1 MYDILYMDDLYEI
14 YDILIIWVN
23 YHISLTWIVKGHLGI
38 ISLTNHYSQWGRGE
52 VVIIYPDI
60 MYYGN
65 VWCVMEIYYMI
76 YIYIWT
82 HMTYMIIYDQEEFR
96 QDMYGNLCDIII
108 SCYIISGDN
117 GVNTWGPW

>member
-65 VWCVMEIYYMI
+65 VWCVMEMYDVLWKYITW
-76 YIYIWT
+76 YIY
-82 HMTYMIIYDQEEFR
+82 MDPYDIYD
-96 QDMYGNLCDIII
+96 NLRPGGI
-108 SCYIISGDN
+108 
-117 GVNTWGPW
+117 